1 MKENVIDAALKELG
15 ESTIIDC
22 DMPTGLKVI
31 DHTSCDRSYVV
42 WHCVEM
48 HSFRPILIVLN
59 VIRLEK

>member
-31 DHTSCDRSYVV
+31 DHTTFGTVPGNS
-42 WHCVEM
+42 
-48 HSFRPILIVLN
+48 SFLN
-59 VIRLEK
+59 GRNGNNTVSLN